1 MNTDDVYEVK
11 LVEWKAKLLADVE
24 IKIRDNSMTQYY
36 YTKKIL
42 SIYIKEIRKNQHRF
56 EQAILQKDND
66 LSHEARSKWDFAWLC
81 KRNAHLLNKLL
92 THSFN
97 SSDLNLNEDVWNIL
111 KQRIRKQEFIGIEEL
126 KRTLNREWWRIPQ
139 IEIQRR
145 IDEMPERC
153 KRVIATNGQFIKT
166 ELW

>member
-1 MNTDDVYEVK
+1 
-11 LVEWKAKLLADVE
+11 
-24 IKIRDNSMTQYY
+24 MTQYY

-42 SIYIKEIRKNQHRF
+42 PVYIKGIRKNQHRF
-56 EQAILQKDND
+56 GQAILQEDND
-66 LSHEARSKWDFAWLC
+66 PSHGTRSKWNFAWRC

-92 THSFN
+92 AHPSN
-97 SSDLNLNEDVWNIL
+97 SPDLNPDEGVWNIL
-111 KQRIRKQEFIGIEEL
+111 KQRVRKQEFIGIEEL

-166 ELW
+166 EL